1 MKTLKIITLAIAAL
15 AAAGSA
21 QAQVATGAL
30 SVSGTLVGGCAISQ
44 NTVDF
49 GTLTGF
55 LRPGHSLT
63 IPNHNVQVQCSPGMT
78 FPLQMTAGPPQ
89 TVLTTGA
96 NAGQSVQVDV
106 LPAGCG
112 AGPAA
117 FSVTALS
124 TSGGMNQSI
133 PMCVRLTALGTVPPV
148 GTAVANIPLTIQ

>member
-1 MKTLKIITLAIAAL
+1 MKTLKFKFITMAIAAL
-15 AAAGSA
+15 AAVGSA
-21 QAQVATGAL
+21 QAQLATGSV

-44 NTVDF
+44 STVDF

-63 IPNHNVQVQCSPGMT
+63 RPDHLVDVQCSPGMT
-78 FPLQMTAGPPQ
+78 LPLQLTAGPPQ

-96 NAGQSVQVDV
+96 NAGQSVQVEV

-112 AGPAA
+112 AGPAV
-117 FSVTALS
+117 FSVTL
-124 TSGGMNQSI
+124 TRIHSI

>member
-1 MKTLKIITLAIAAL
+1 MKTLKFRFITMAIAAL
-15 AAAGSA
+15 AAVGSA
-21 QAQVATGAL
+21 QAQLATGSV

-63 IPNHNVQVQCSPGMT
+63 RPDHQVAVQCSPGMT
-78 FPLQMTAGPPQ
+78 LPLQLTAGPPQ

-96 NAGQSVQVDV
+96 NAGQSVQVEV

-112 AGPAA
+112 AGPAV
-117 FSVTALS
+117 FSVTL
-124 TSGGMNQSI
+124 THISI
-133 PMCVRLTALGTVPPV
+133 PMCVRLTATGAVPPV

>member
-1 MKTLKIITLAIAAL
+1 MKTLKFKFITMAIAAL
-15 AAAGSA
+15 AAVGGA
-21 QAQVATGAL
+21 QAQLATGSV

-55 LRPGHSLT
+55 LLPGHSLT
-63 IPNHNVQVQCSPGMT
+63 RPDHQVAVQCSPGMT
-78 FPLQMTAGPPQ
+78 LPLQLTAGPPQ

-96 NAGQSVQVDV
+96 NAGQSVQVEV

-117 FSVTALS
+117 FSVTVAHS
-124 TSGGMNQSI
+124 HSI